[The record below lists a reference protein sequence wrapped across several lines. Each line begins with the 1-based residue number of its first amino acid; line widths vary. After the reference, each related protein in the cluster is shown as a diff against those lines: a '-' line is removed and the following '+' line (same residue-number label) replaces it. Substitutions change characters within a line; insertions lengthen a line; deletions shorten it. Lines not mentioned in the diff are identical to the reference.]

1 MEKIKIGSNIKLIYD
16 LSELT
21 ENARKEIDTVKCYL
35 STSNG
40 ASEYNLDLCGDVQTS
55 FNPIENINYELEL
68 GSESTTVIG
77 DLSNV
82 YRLISIVGK
91 FDEGSNTVMSAQF
104 PYDQQRYKG
113 DYKLILKVEL
123 RPSIG
128 LDYRTNIYVVNK
140 GTVFNLDSVN

>member
-55 FNPIENINYELEL
+55 FNPIENIFPKL
-68 GSESTTVIG
+68 ST
-77 DLSNV
+77 
-82 YRLISIVGK
+82 
-91 FDEGSNTVMSAQF
+91 SAF
-104 PYDQQRYKG
+104 KIPVK
-113 DYKLILKVEL
+113 
-123 RPSIG
+123 S
-128 LDYRTNIYVVNK
+128 
-140 GTVFNLDSVN
+140 FSS

>member
-91 FDEGSNTVMSAQF
+91 FDEGSNTVMSAEF
-104 PYDQQRYKG
+104 PYDQ
-113 DYKLILKVEL
+113 
-123 RPSIG
+123 
-128 LDYRTNIYVVNK
+128 
-140 GTVFNLDSVN
+140 

>member
-21 ENARKEIDTVKCYL
+21 EYNRSKIDTVECYL

-40 ASEYNLDLCGDVQTS
+40 ASEYNLDLCGDVITP

-68 GSESTTVIG
+68 SKDTTAVIG

-82 YRLISIVGK
+82 YRLIRIICK
-91 FDEGSNTVMSAQF
+91 FDEGSNTIMSA
-104 PYDQQRYKG
+104 
-113 DYKLILKVEL
+113 
-123 RPSIG
+123 
-128 LDYRTNIYVVNK
+128 
-140 GTVFNLDSVN
+140 

>member
-21 ENARKEIDTVKCYL
+21 ENSRREIDTVKCYL

-55 FNPIENINYELEL
+55 FKPIENINYELKL
-68 GSESTTVIG
+68 GSGNTTVIG

-82 YRLISIVGK
+82 YRLIPIVCK
-91 FDEGSNTVMSAQF
+91 FDTGSNNVMSAEF
-104 PYDQQRYKG
+104 PSDQ
-113 DYKLILKVEL
+113 
-123 RPSIG
+123 
-128 LDYRTNIYVVNK
+128 
-140 GTVFNLDSVN
+140 